1 LKIRFLTRVQLIA
14 AGMAEV
20 QTNQSPYAA
29 VRWTE
34 VRSGEIHRTKIH
46 PRPVSIA
53 GLVLWSGVGLVSRT
67 TRILFEATPAGVDT
81 DELTDAMTAHG
92 SERTGEDVLDN
103 LAERTR
109 KCMLVRLSYQRF
121 RTGPQVTCT

>member
-1 LKIRFLTRVQLIA
+1 MKIRFLTRVSSSIYGSHKPGDVFDWKDDAEAKQLIA

-46 PRPVSIA
+46 P
-53 GLVLWSGVGLVSRT
+53 
-67 TRILFEATPAGVDT
+67 TPQET
-81 DELTDAMTAHG
+81 KPKR
-92 SERTGEDVLDN
+92 S
-103 LAERTR
+103 
-109 KCMLVRLSYQRF
+109 
-121 RTGPQVTCT
+121 